1 MSLRYLSQNLSAEN
15 RRLRSDSWLSADIR
29 WYQGWSM
36 YDIPYASR
44 YDVQVN
50 IPIDDLPKDGVES
63 NVVYQMLHDE
73 LTLDGNPNLNLAS
86 FVHTWVPDGE

>member
-1 MSLRYLSQNLSAEN
+1 
-15 RRLRSDSWLSADIR
+15 
-29 WYQGWSM
+29 M

-50 IPIDDLPKDGVES
+50 IPANDLPKDGVES

-86 FVHTWVPDGE
+86 FVHTWVPDGECTAARRRRAQQREAVSCGSGHELGSFEG

>member
-1 MSLRYLSQNLSAEN
+1 
-15 RRLRSDSWLSADIR
+15 
-29 WYQGWSM
+29 M

-50 IPIDDLPKDGVES
+50 IPIDDLPKEGVES

>member
-1 MSLRYLSQNLSAEN
+1 
-15 RRLRSDSWLSADIR
+15 
-29 WYQGWSM
+29 M

-50 IPIDDLPKDGVES
+50 IPADDLPKDGVES

-86 FVHTWVPDGE
+86 FVHTWVPDGEPPAEPR